1 MTLIDILICLSCM
14 KRLKTYRVTATETSE
29 GRLDVNNVEVLNKV
43 NQHKQEY
50 KTTSAR
56 SIRGKTLT
64 VK

>member
-1 MTLIDILICLSCM
+1 M
-14 KRLKTYRVTATETSE
+14 KRPKTYRVTATETSE

-56 SIRGKTLT
+56 SVRGKTLT

>member
-1 MTLIDILICLSCM
+1 M
-14 KRLKTYRVTATETSE
+14 KRPKTYRVTATETSE

-43 NQHKQEY
+43 NQYKQEY

-56 SIRGKTLT
+56 SVRGKTLT